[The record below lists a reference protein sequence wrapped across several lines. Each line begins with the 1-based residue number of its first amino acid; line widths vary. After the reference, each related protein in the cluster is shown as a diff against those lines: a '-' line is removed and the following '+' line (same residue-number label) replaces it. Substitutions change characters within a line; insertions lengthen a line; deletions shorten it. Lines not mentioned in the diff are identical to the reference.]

1 MTHDEMIAVLI
12 AQKDGKAIQCALREQ
27 VTNPLWIE
35 TRPGALLNF
44 QVAIYRIKPE
54 PMVIWVSVYPH
65 HLGGV
70 YLSKEAADAA
80 RGSDSTARK
89 FIEVIE

>member
-54 PMVIWVSVYPH
+54 PMVVWLNVYPYG
-65 HLGGV
+65 LGAT
-70 YLSKEAADAA
+70 YSNEADAIA
-80 RGSDSTARK
+80 GRASTGTTRK
-89 FIEVIE
+89 FIEVLP